1 MTKTST
7 SSDIVNSEPFSLS
20 VPIIKNS
27 YSESHSKSHFLLLLP
42 NTLQEGLN
50 KYLIGNKNFQL
61 NRLSVLLLQDPTGV
75 SANPALVC
83 QVKSALGNS
92 YACRK
97 NIHQYGLSRKWRL
110 NCSVEIY
117 SSYYPTYIPYFT
129 FRVI

>member
-50 KYLIGNKNFQL
+50 KYLIGNKNVQL
-61 NRLSVLLLQDPTGV
+61 NRIFVLLLQDPTGV
-75 SANPALVC
+75 SANPALAVPSE
-83 QVKSALGNS
+83 V
-92 YACRK
+92 
-97 NIHQYGLSRKWRL
+97 
-110 NCSVEIY
+110 
-117 SSYYPTYIPYFT
+117 SSW
-129 FRVI
+129 